1 VNNRRFFALLPLLL
15 LGGIHFVACDSG
27 DAGNNDST
35 GPSSS
40 TGEAGAE
47 AGSAIGVDGAID
59 GSVVDY
65 DGGSDVVVDDGTGT
79 SYLDPTK
86 TVVPPP
92 RPDVGT
98 FSKTHDAAA
107 GSATLTLGDL
117 SMTLNY
123 KGGVR
128 LSALTLKGR
137 SLFAS
142 AGISFIETSPG
153 AYVVSADP
161 SINGTATETPTSIA
175 IDFAVG
181 PVKENWTFT
190 GSSSGIT
197 WALRRQNTGSADL
210 TLPSQGFPRF
220 LWNAGAWDAV
230 RKPADGGNLPLGG
243 LLLPSN
249 TYARAMQSDDHRYV
263 ARQGSFAFLDR
274 ASTSALI
281 VDRLGK
287 ARAGTEFY
295 RRIAADARVLETNW
309 HVSANDFTFTNK
321 NPKGYAGTN
330 PGHFSGFLGKAG
342 DPPSAALPHL
352 FSPVPFAKGETIEH
366 SLVFAPGDWASYYD
380 IGSFAGIDTAA
391 ISRVVND
398 FGRAQM
404 QDRDIGGSSEISFA
418 FPKGA
423 SFTNLWNLW
432 VAELMQDASAFAS
445 FRAQIRDIRDN
456 LQRADGFVS
465 CCYPYS
471 GDSDYYETTD
481 NLFAYILSIAVLDEL
496 APNDAW
502 LKEMGPSAEKAFDYA
517 EQKLLIKTGLT
528 KDLFGNRK
536 CTKEF
541 FDAHA
546 KNFPTLAPAPQPGPL
561 TTPPAATGCM
571 ATFSEWNDQYAIG
584 QVSAWHN
591 VLAYA
596 ALDRWA
602 VLEAGPLGNAAKAAH
617 YRQLADA
624 LKAKFNLDGSIGGFY
639 SSVYTKTYH
648 YTRDANGNAAKD
660 CYHTV
665 PNGYG
670 LLFDVISNERKQ
682 EIGEQMRYALSIYN
696 KWLYPGTNAT
706 DCSTSG
712 KDETGGP
719 ALMPFPL
726 FENGGAKFVTAVP
739 IGQFAIAAND
749 PGYSLSATRT
759 ALTNYMSN
767 GFWGFSNLV
776 PTDLS
781 VNRTVYQEPW
791 MSNNALAVWSV
802 YHDLFG
808 LQPTRAALRVR
819 PYLHPEMVG
828 SKVKYTWRGL
838 YPLSITYSALET
850 WALSSP
856 SSIPVSVEWQKK
868 TPNATYKVM
877 VDGAQA
883 AAVKADANGIVA
895 YAYTLSGSHTFSV
908 AQ

>member
-1 VNNRRFFALLPLLL
+1 MAIPLFACGPE
-15 LGGIHFVACDSG
+15 GGEAALSNVA
-27 DAGNNDST
+27 
-35 GPSSS
+35 PSSS
-40 TGEAGAE
+40 LNEGGAD
-47 AGSAIGVDGAID
+47 GSQPGNDD
-59 GSVVDY
+59 GSVDSGSPTD
-65 DGGSDVVVDDGTGT
+65 DGGANVVVDDGTGT
-79 SYLDPTK
+79 SDLDPTK
-86 TVVPPP
+86 TVVPPT
-92 RPDVGT
+92 RPAVGT
-98 FSKTHDAAA
+98 FAKNHDAAT
-107 GSATLTLGDL
+107 GVATLTLADL
-117 SMTLNY
+117 SMTLRY

-128 LSALTLKGR
+128 ISALTLKGR
-137 SLFAS
+137 SLLAS
-142 AGISFIETSPG
+142 PGFSFIETSPG
-153 AYVVSADP
+153 AYVMSTDPGVNGVVS
-161 SINGTATETPTSIA
+161 ETPSSISV
-175 IDFAVG
+175 DFAVG
-181 PVKENWTFT
+181 PIKENWTFT
-190 GSSSGIT
+190 GTSSGIT
-197 WALRRQNTGSADL
+197 WNLRRQNSGTTAYSM
-210 TLPSQGFPRF
+210 PSQGFPRF
-220 LWNAGAWDAV
+220 LWNADAWDAV
-230 RKPADGGNLPLGG
+230 RKPADGGTLPLGG
-243 LLLPSN
+243 LLSPSN

-274 ASTSALI
+274 ATTSALL

-287 ARAGTEFY
+287 SKSGTEFY
-295 RRIAADARVLETNW
+295 RRIGADARVLETNW
-309 HVSANDFTFTNK
+309 HVSAKDFAFTNG

-342 DPPSAALPHL
+342 DSPSPAVAHL
-352 FSPVPFAKGETIEH
+352 FSPVAFAKGETIEH
-366 SLVFAPGDWASYYD
+366 SLVFAPGDWASFYD
-380 IGSFAGIDTAA
+380 VGSFAGVNTAA
-391 ISRVVND
+391 VSRVVND

-404 QDRDIGGSSEISFA
+404 HDRDIGGSSENSFA
-418 FPKGA
+418 LPKGA
-423 SFTNLWNLW
+423 AFTNLWNLW
-432 VAELMQDASAFAS
+432 VAEMMQDASAFAS
-445 FRAQIRDIRDN
+445 FRGQIRDIRDN
-456 LQRADGFVS
+456 LQRSDGFVS

-471 GDSDYYETTD
+471 GDADYYDTTD

-502 LKEMGPSAEKAFDYA
+502 LKEMAPSAEKAFDYA
-517 EQKLLIKTGLT
+517 EQKLLIKGGIT

-541 FDAHA
+541 FDSHA
-546 KNFPTLAPAPQPGPL
+546 KNFPTLPPGPQPGPL

-602 VLEAGPLGNAAKAAH
+602 TLESGILANAVKGAH
-617 YRQLADA
+617 YRQLASA

-648 YTRDANGNAAKD
+648 YTRDANGNPAKD

-670 LLFDVISNERKQ
+670 LLFDVISNDRKQ

-759 ALTNYMSN
+759 ALTNYMST
-767 GFWGFSNLV
+767 GYWGFSNLV

-791 MSNNALAVWSV
+791 MSNNALAVWSL

-808 LQPTRAALRVR
+808 LQPTRTALRIR

-828 SKVKYTWRGL
+828 SKVKYSWRGI
-838 YPLSITYSALET
+838 YPVTLDYTAQEAWKISAQSAT
-850 WALSSP
+850 
-856 SSIPVSVEWQKK
+856 PVSIEWQKK
-868 TPNATYKVM
+868 TPNATYKVSM
-877 VDGAQA
+877 DGAQVA
-883 AAVKADANGIVA
+883 TVKANASGIVA
-895 YAYTLSGSHTFSV
+895 HALTLSGSHTFSI